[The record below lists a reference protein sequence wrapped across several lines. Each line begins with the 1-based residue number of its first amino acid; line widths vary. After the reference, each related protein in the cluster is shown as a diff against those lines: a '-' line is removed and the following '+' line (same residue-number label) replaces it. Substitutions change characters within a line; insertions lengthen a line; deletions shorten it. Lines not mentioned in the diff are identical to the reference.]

1 MGIEGATTMEINLSK
16 GIQLPTLPGA
26 KGADFPVIQKPQSTP
41 QTKPQTSG
49 SYESVEVVEDIRFQ
63 QVKAAAESYF
73 KDVFA
78 VSDMRFTIYK
88 DTSGQ
93 YITRYTSLRDG
104 KVTYIPEPALLQ
116 SQRARRQDALISL
129 KV

>member
-1 MGIEGATTMEINLSK
+1 MEINLSK

-26 KGADFPVIQKPQSTP
+26 KGSDFPVAKQTTQQQSQSEISNP
-41 QTKPQTSG
+41 G
-49 SYESVEVVEDIRFQ
+49 SDVKAEAVEQRRYERV
-63 QVKAAAESYF
+63 VKAAESFF
-73 KDVFA
+73 KDVYA

-104 KVTYIPEPALLQ
+104 KVTYIPEPSLLQ
-116 SQRARRQDALISL
+116 YARSRSQSAESLIALD
-129 KV
+129 V